1 MLKTLILAS
10 ASSAR
15 RRVLEGA
22 GVPFARETSGV
33 DEAALKISRGDL
45 SAEAL
50 TRELAT
56 AKAAAVSGRRPGAWV
71 LGADQ
76 VLECEGRLFA
86 KPRDKAEAR
95 MQLVTLRGRAHRLVN
110 GLVLLRDGVVLWRHG
125 DEARLWMRDFSDD
138 FLDAYIADAGPEVLE
153 SVGAYRLEGRGA
165 QLFSRIEGDFFS
177 ILGLPLLP
185 LLDALRREGI
195 LAERRDR
202 P

>member
-1 MLKTLILAS
+1 MPNPLILAS

-22 GVPFARETSGV
+22 LVPFIQESSGV
-33 DEAALKISRGDL
+33 DETALKSELGACAPDMLARRL
-45 SAEAL
+45 AL
-50 TRELAT
+50 
-56 AKAAAVSGRRPGAWV
+56 AKSKAVSARRPGAFV

-95 MQLVTLRGRAHRLVN
+95 AQLVLLRGRAHRLVN
-110 GLVLLRDGVVLWRHG
+110 GLALVRAGRVLWRHD
-125 DEARLWMRDFSDD
+125 DEARLWMREFGDG
-138 FLDAYIADAGPEVLE
+138 FLDGYLAEAGPEVLE
-153 SVGAYRLEGRGA
+153 SVGAYRLEGAGA
-165 QLFSRIEGDFFS
+165 QLFARIEGDFFS

-195 LAERRDR
+195 LA
-202 P
+202 